1 MRAALLCPLLML
13 AACHSA
19 PAVAPPSP
27 ALAIIQP
34 EFSPVERRV
43 ERRTQRREAK
53 IRDRE
58 LLSAAKS
65 SLDRAI
71 KRLDWLDGRDPGT

>member
-1 MRAALLCPLLML
+1 MRLALLCPLLVL

-19 PAVAPPSP
+19 PLAPPSP
-27 ALAIIQP
+27 SLAIIQP
-34 EFSPVERRV
+34 APPPVERRV
-43 ERRTQRREAK
+43 ERRAQRREAK

-65 SLDRAI
+65 SLGRAI
-71 KRLDWLDGRDPGT
+71 KRLDWLNGREPGT